1 MDNLF
6 LPRESD
12 STETG
17 PQIFTKND
25 GAEPVDFIF
34 ASLGALFDSSS
45 SSSSSEE
52 SSSSSSEES
61 SSSSSSSSS
70 EGTVIEQTFNVTNSG
85 SSAYIIDGLSNPTL
99 TLTRGLTYEFL
110 INALNHP
117 FWIKTSA
124 TTGTGDTYNEGV
136 VNNGITDGT
145 ITFTVPLDAPNTLFY
160 ICQFHSSMGG
170 TINIVGSSSSSSSSS
185 LSEESSSSS
194 SEESSSSSSEESSSS
209 SSEDGPGLFNSVLVE
224 NAGLS
229 VLNGIYV
236 YVTEF
241 EGKPY
246 YYKPENPSLFILWFE
261 GMWEIYDFDLDGL
274 PIYIGNEDVLYP
286 WNVTVWQS
294 PNPIYEPVPTVTKVL

>member
-25 GAEPVDFIF
+25 GAEPVNLIF
-34 ASLGALFDSSS
+34 ASLRSLFDSSS
-45 SSSSSEE
+45 SSSSSEDL
-52 SSSSSSEES
+52 

-99 TLTRGLTYEFL
+99 TLTRSLTYEFI

-124 TTGTGDTYNEGV
+124 TTGTGDIYNEGV
-136 VNNGITDGT
+136 INNGITNGT

-170 TINIVGSSSSSSSSS
+170 IINIVGSSSSS
-185 LSEESSSSS
+185 SSSSS
-194 SEESSSSSSEESSSS
+194 SEESSSSSSEN
-209 SSEDGPGLFNSVLVE
+209 GLILFNSALIE
-224 NAGLS
+224 NGG
-229 VLNGIYV
+229 VFDLNGIFNYV
-236 YVTEF
+236 GEI
-241 EGKPY
+241 EEKPY
-246 YYKPENPSLFILWFE
+246 YNKDGNANWFIIWFNNKW
-261 GMWEIYDFDLDGL
+261 GIYDFDIDPID
-274 PIYIGNEDVLYP
+274 PIYFSVEDVLYP

-294 PNPIYEPVPTVTKVL
+294 LNPIYEPVPTVTKVL

>member
-6 LPRESD
+6 LPRESEG
-12 STETG
+12 TETG

-34 ASLGALFDSSS
+34 ASLSSLFDSSS

-52 SSSSSSEES
+52 SSSSS
-61 SSSSSSSSS
+61 
-70 EGTVIEQTFNVTNSG
+70 
-85 SSAYIIDGLSNPTL
+85 
-99 TLTRGLTYEFL
+99 
-110 INALNHP
+110 
-117 FWIKTSA
+117 
-124 TTGTGDTYNEGV
+124 
-136 VNNGITDGT
+136 
-145 ITFTVPLDAPNTLFY
+145 
-160 ICQFHSSMGG
+160 
-170 TINIVGSSSSSSSSS
+170 
-185 LSEESSSSS
+185 SEESSSSS